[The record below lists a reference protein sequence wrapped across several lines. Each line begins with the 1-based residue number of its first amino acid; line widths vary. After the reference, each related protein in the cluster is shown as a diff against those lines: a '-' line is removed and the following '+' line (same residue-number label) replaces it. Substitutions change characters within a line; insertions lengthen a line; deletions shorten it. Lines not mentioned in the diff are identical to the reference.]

1 MVTLPY
7 DFDTT
12 TPWQR
17 IVKITVAICV
27 ALLAAIAAAAVMRSW
42 GAVAGIAI
50 CVAILAF
57 RVRLVARF
65 PGLSFGA
72 RGRLTAAEIE
82 TRPVSVYGIPLRVPV
97 GRYAISQFAGVRV
110 VQRIIVIRPS
120 NARSNEDIGSVQ
132 LVGRAGTPDI
142 ELLSGP
148 VHAALGVA
156 REIASLLGLE
166 VERTALAGEKIVEV
180 KLGN

>member
-27 ALLAAIAAAAVMRSW
+27 A
-42 GAVAGIAI
+42 
-50 CVAILAF
+50 ILAF
-57 RVRLVARF
+57 MVRLVARF

-120 NARSNEDIGSVQ
+120 NARSNEDIG
-132 LVGRAGTPDI
+132 
-142 ELLSGP
+142 
-148 VHAALGVA
+148 
-156 REIASLLGLE
+156 
-166 VERTALAGEKIVEV
+166 
-180 KLGN
+180 